1 MYRQRIRQQILYG
14 QFREYME
21 IAEEVIALR
30 AKLGLAASTLWAPTF
45 GTANEVV
52 APETVERCAACGHG
66 ELYFQK
72 DFNRATGIT
81 LVVIGAILAPFTYFI
96 SLLLVTILDWT
107 IWRLVKNVVVCYRC
121 QAVHRGYDVPA
132 SVKPFDLA
140 THDRHVYGA
149 APPGAEEG
157 HH

>member
-1 MYRQRIRQQILYG
+1 MTPSVNFLCSKCEQRLSRAAG
-14 QFREYME
+14 EPARACEHCG
-21 IAEEVIALR
+21 AANDVVAL
-30 AKLGLAASTLWAPTF
+30 
-45 GTANEVV
+45 GTA
-52 APETVERCAACGHG
+52 ERCAACGHD

-157 HH
+157 H

>member
-1 MYRQRIRQQILYG
+1 MPSVNFLCQRCESRVS
-14 QFREYME
+14 RETGE
-21 IAEEVIALR
+21 SAR
-30 AKLGLAASTLWAPTF
+30 PCDRCGAPDD
-45 GTANEVV
+45 VV
-52 APETVERCAACGHG
+52 APHANAIIDRCAACGHG

-121 QAVHRGYDVPA
+121 QAVHRGYDVPP

-149 APPGAEEG
+149 APPGAEE
-157 HH
+157 H

>member
-1 MYRQRIRQQILYG
+1 VTPSVHFLCKTCGVRVA
-14 QFREYME
+14 REFGE
-21 IAEEVIALR
+21 AVRPCER
-30 AKLGLAASTLWAPTF
+30 C
-45 GTANEVV
+45 GTANDVV
-52 APETVERCAACGHG
+52 APETVECCAACGHG

-121 QAVHRGYDVPA
+121 QAVHRGYDVPP

-157 HH
+157 HN

>member
-1 MYRQRIRQQILYG
+1 MTPSVHFLCKTCGARVA
-14 QFREYME
+14 REFGE
-21 IAEEVIALR
+21 
-30 AKLGLAASTLWAPTF
+30 AARPCERCAAP
-45 GTANEVV
+45 NDVV
-52 APETVERCAACGHG
+52 APAAIERCAACGHD

-121 QAVHRGYDVPA
+121 QAVHRGYDVPP

-157 HH
+157 R

>member
-1 MYRQRIRQQILYG
+1 VTPSVHFLCKTCGARVA
-14 QFREYME
+14 REFGE
-21 IAEEVIALR
+21 
-30 AKLGLAASTLWAPTF
+30 AARPCEQCATP
-45 GTANEVV
+45 NEVV
-52 APETVERCAACGHG
+52 APAAIERCAACGHD

-121 QAVHRGYDVPA
+121 QAVHRGYDVPP

-149 APPGAEEG
+149 APPGAEER
-157 HH
+157 

>member
-1 MYRQRIRQQILYG
+1 MTPSVHFLCKTCGARMA
-14 QFREYME
+14 REFGE
-21 IAEEVIALR
+21 
-30 AKLGLAASTLWAPTF
+30 AARPCERC
-45 GTANEVV
+45 GIANEVV
-52 APETVERCAACGHG
+52 APATIERCAACGHD

-121 QAVHRGYDVPA
+121 QAVHRGYDVPP

-157 HH
+157 H

>member
-1 MYRQRIRQQILYG
+1 MTPSVHFLCKTCGVRVA
-14 QFREYME
+14 REFGE
-21 IAEEVIALR
+21 
-30 AKLGLAASTLWAPTF
+30 AARPCERC
-45 GTANEVV
+45 GTANDVV

-121 QAVHRGYDVPA
+121 QAVHRGYDVPP

-157 HH
+157 HN

>member
-1 MYRQRIRQQILYG
+1 MLTAVATTFVG
-14 QFREYME
+14 
-21 IAEEVIALR
+21 AESTTAETYVYAFVTVP
-30 AKLGLAASTLWAPTF
+30 AAVDGFVTVTFTAP
-45 GTANEVV
+45 
-52 APETVERCAACGHG
+52 AACGHD

-121 QAVHRGYDVPA
+121 QAVHRGYDVPP

-157 HH
+157 HN

>member
-1 MYRQRIRQQILYG
+1 MPC
-14 QFREYME
+14 EHC
-21 IAEEVIALR
+21 
-30 AKLGLAASTLWAPTF
+30 
-45 GTANEVV
+45 GTPNEVA
-52 APETVERCAACGHG
+52 APDAVERCAACGHD

-121 QAVHRGYDVPA
+121 QAVHRGYDVPPG
-132 SVKPFDLA
+132 VKAFDLA

-157 HH
+157 H

>member
-1 MYRQRIRQQILYG
+1 MTPTVNFLCSQCEQRLSREAGESARPCEHCG
-14 QFREYME
+14 QPND
-21 IAEEVIALR
+21 V
-30 AKLGLAASTLWAPTF
+30 TAPA
-45 GTANEVV
+45 TA
-52 APETVERCAACGHG
+52 ERCGACGHD

-107 IWRLVKNVVVCYRC
+107 IWRMVKNVIVCYAC
-121 QAVHRGYDVPA
+121 QAVHRGYEVPA
-132 SVKPFDLA
+132 NVKPFDLA

-149 APPGAEEG
+149 APPGAEES
-157 HH
+157 HR